1 MFVKSTGKFLEDFN
15 FQLKLWGFV
24 KIFQPHFELNFFKIS
39 IFSLFLTHNLIGVS
53 CGHDIFTD
61 GKTDMGKI
69 NLSNTFNMFVKFT
82 ENFLE
87 AFEKKIQLKK

>member
-1 MFVKSTGKFLEDFN
+1 M
-15 FQLKLWGFV
+15 
-24 KIFQPHFELNFFKIS
+24 
-39 IFSLFLTHNLIGVS
+39 S

-69 NLSNTFNMFVKFT
+69 NLSNTFNMFVKST

-87 AFEKKIQLKK
+87 AFEKKRFSSKNEEQMKINMGLGYSDKTSFFELKFFSMASKNFSVDFTNMFDLSEMSA